1 MGHSNIGP
9 SRAEQFFSCPGSVN
23 AQAAIDTIEPSNS
36 AALEGIAIHILGA
49 ECLSQDKD
57 PYEFIGNTV
66 EVKDNYN
73 ETIEFVVD
81 DDFAFAAKLY
91 KDTIYGIL
99 KEHGLDKKVLQ
110 VEAAFTVPEVDRHAH
125 GTTDCSFLASD
136 TLYVFDL
143 KGGRGIIVSPEE
155 NKQAMYYALRPY
167 LDAKMFIKRIMIGII
182 QPRAKEGEL
191 IKMWETT
198 PERLEKF
205 KNELQIAIGRTRVKH
220 PELHA
225 GSWCRFCGAQ
235 GTCSVIQNSIL
246 TEMRETLPQ
255 IKDIFPTITE
265 LTAQQ
270 IGKALPVLEI
280 LKGFIENLEGYAFT
294 LALKGDDIPNYTLT
308 RGKKQRRYKDE
319 TAVIDRFEPELGDTI
334 YGERKLRTPAQ
345 LEKLVGKGELDEFV
359 FVPEGDLKL
368 IPTKEATE
376 FIKRNVDEVFKD
388 VQLP

>member
-1 MGHSNIGP
+1 MRHSNVSP
-9 SRAEQFFSCPGSVN
+9 SRAEQFFLCPGSVN

-36 AALEGIAIHILGA
+36 AALEGIAIHILAA

-57 PYEFIGNTV
+57 PYECIGSTI

-73 ETIEFVVD
+73 ETIEFIVD
-81 DDFAFAAKLY
+81 DDLAFAAKLY

-99 KEHGLDKKVLQ
+99 REHGLNVKALQ
-110 VEAAFTVPEVDRHAH
+110 IEAAFSIPEVDPLAH

-143 KGGRGIIVSPEE
+143 KGGRGIIVDPVE
-155 NKQAMYYALRPY
+155 NRQAMYYALRPY

-198 PERLEKF
+198 PERLEQF
-205 KNELQIAIGRTRVKH
+205 KTELQIAIGRTREKH
-220 PELHA
+220 PEFHS
-225 GSWCRFCGAQ
+225 GSWCRFCRAQ

-246 TEMRETLPQ
+246 TEMQDTLPK
-255 IKDIFPTITE
+255 IRDIFPKITE

-308 RGKKQRRYKDE
+308 RGKKQRKYKDE
-319 TAVIDRFEPELGDTI
+319 TAVIDRFEPELGETI
-334 YGERKLRTPAQ
+334 YAERKLRTPAQ

-368 IPTKEATE
+368 IPTKEAVE